1 MGFWP
6 PLTFG
11 AREAP
16 VSKSLIRISKFI
28 AINIFETILISDDE
42 DEDPP
47 LPGDYKWDPIKYELV
62 IRTVKTICDLVCSF
76 PQKCDVVPDKKS
88 EEWTESLV
96 TFYIFSTLAS
106 DWHFLWDPYIR
117 GMYIYYYIPR
127 S

>member
-1 MGFWP
+1 M
-6 PLTFG
+6 
-11 AREAP
+11 
-16 VSKSLIRISKFI
+16 
-28 AINIFETILISDDE
+28 
-42 DEDPP
+42 
-47 LPGDYKWDPIKYELV
+47 KYELV

-117 GMYIYYYIPR
+117 GMYIGTLGVLDIYYQYILEGGGFPGNDGKL
-127 S
+127 